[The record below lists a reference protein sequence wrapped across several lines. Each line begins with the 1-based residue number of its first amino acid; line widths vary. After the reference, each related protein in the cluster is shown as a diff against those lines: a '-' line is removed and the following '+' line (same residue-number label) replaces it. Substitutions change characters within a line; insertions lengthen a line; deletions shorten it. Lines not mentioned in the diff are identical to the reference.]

1 MTRRL
6 GSCFMALFVVVAM
19 GGCAVTRAPVADT
32 TPLVWP
38 EPPEAARIAYVE
50 AIKRPEDFGITK
62 GFLERLGELLL
73 GPRDV
78 RLIRPMAVAV
88 AGQALFVA
96 DTGAGGV
103 HRLDR
108 AAGRYDLIR
117 LERDAPMR
125 SPVGLAVG
133 AQGEVYVTDSAAAEV
148 FVIRP
153 GAKHAVR
160 AGLARM
166 SQPTGIAFDA
176 QRKLLYVVDTGA
188 DRVNVFEADG
198 SLRGTFGRRGS
209 GEGEFNRPTH
219 AWCDASGNVLVT
231 DALNYRVQVFGP
243 DGRFLRQFGQA
254 GDAAGDFMRHKG
266 VAADA
271 HGHVYV
277 VDGLLGQLQ
286 IFDAQG
292 RLLLVLGSI
301 GSDRGEFWLPAGLFV
316 GADERIY
323 VADAFNSRVQVFR
336 YVGGTP

>member
-1 MTRRL
+1 MFRRVL
-6 GSCFMALFVVVAM
+6 VALAALAAVA
-19 GGCAVTRAPVADT
+19 GCAVAPRPAVDA

-38 EPPEAARIAYVE
+38 DPPDAARIAWVQ
-50 AIKRPEDFGITK
+50 AIARPEDFGIAK
-62 GFLERLGELLL
+62 GFLERLGEILL
-73 GPRDV
+73 GPRDA

-96 DTGAGGV
+96 DPGAGGV

-108 AAGRYDLIR
+108 AAARYDLVR
-117 LERDAPMR
+117 LERDTPMR

-133 AQGEVYVTDSAAAEV
+133 AQGEVYVTDSGAADV

-160 AGLARM
+160 AGFAHM
-166 SQPTGIAFDA
+166 AQPTGIAFDA

-188 DRVNVFEADG
+188 DRVNVFEPDG
-198 SLRGTFGRRGS
+198 RLRASFGQRGK
-209 GEGEFNRPTH
+209 GDGEFNRPTH
-219 AWCDASGNVLVT
+219 VWCDSQGNVFVT

-243 DGRFLRQFGQA
+243 DGRFRRQFGQA
-254 GDAAGDFMRHKG
+254 GDASGDFMRHKG
-266 VAADA
+266 VATDS

-286 IFDAQG
+286 IFDGQG
-292 RLLLVLGSI
+292 RLLLALGSI
-301 GSDRGEFWLPAGLFV
+301 GSDRGEFWLPAGVFV
-316 GADERIY
+316 AADERIY
-323 VADAFNSRVQVFR
+323 VADSFNSRVQVFR